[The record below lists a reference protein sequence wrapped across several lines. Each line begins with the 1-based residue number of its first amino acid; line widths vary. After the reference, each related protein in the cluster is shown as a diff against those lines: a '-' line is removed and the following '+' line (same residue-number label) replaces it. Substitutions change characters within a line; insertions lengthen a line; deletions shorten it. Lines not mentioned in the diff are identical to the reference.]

1 MRGAESGQQVL
12 FSYVAIEARIPA
24 DHPLRAMKALLEP
37 VLAEMGPRF
46 ARMYADGG
54 RPSIP
59 PEQLL
64 RALLLQVLYTVRSER
79 QLVEQLEYNLLFR
92 WFVGLGMDDA
102 VWHATTFTKNRERMV
117 AAGLAEAFF
126 TAVVRQADARGL
138 LSREHFT
145 VDGTLLEAWA
155 SQKSVRRKDDRQ
167 DDDAS
172 APPSAPP
179 SAPNARGGGA
189 GASPV
194 GRDTP
199 ADFHGERRSNATHA
213 SVTDPDARLARKG
226 PGKPGVLAYQA
237 SVLSDNR
244 HGLVVATAVGH
255 ATGTAEVEQAAQMLG
270 AWSGEPA
277 GRTGRRTVGA
287 DKLYDQ
293 AAFVAAARGLAYAPH
308 VAQQARVRH
317 GSRIDRRTTRH
328 PGYAESQR
336 RRKLV
341 EEGFGWGKVVGLLRK
356 LRHRGVGLVDAVFT
370 FTMGVYNLVRI
381 RTLTRAGVCA

>member
-1 MRGAESGQQVL
+1 M
-12 FSYVAIEARIPA
+12 
-24 DHPLRAMKALLEP
+24 
-37 VLAEMGPRF
+37 
-46 ARMYADGG
+46 DG
-54 RPSIP
+54 
-59 PEQLL
+59 
-64 RALLLQVLYTVRSER
+64 
-79 QLVEQLEYNLLFR
+79 
-92 WFVGLGMDDA
+92 A

-155 SQKSVRRKDDRQ
+155 SQKSVRRKDD
-167 DDDAS
+167 DAS
-172 APPSAPP
+172 APP
-179 SAPNARGGGA
+179 PNARGGAGA
-189 GASPV
+189 GPV

-237 SVLSDNR
+237 SVLTDNR

-255 ATGTAEVEQAAQMLG
+255 ATGTAEVEQATQMLG

-293 AAFVAAARGLAYAPH
+293 AAFVAAARGLAFAPH